1 MTTAVEL
8 VQRAQLDPTD
18 TLVCVDAMAL
28 DDTIKRLTN
37 ERDNL
42 LESLRSA
49 CRDIDGACRRLVG
62 VDSSRCS
69 LENAVSRVLSR
80 LDMAG
85 MR

>member
-1 MTTAVEL
+1 MTTALEL
-8 VQRAQLDPTD
+8 VQRARLDPTD

-28 DDTIKRLTN
+28 DDAIKRLTI
-37 ERDNL
+37 ERNNL

-49 CRDIDGACRRLVG
+49 CRNIDGACLRLVG

-69 LENAVSRVLSR
+69 LENAVSRVLSL